1 MNPLRLLPLVIAGLV
16 TLAAPVSARPD
27 HTGDAD
33 LVSATEAVRRA
44 IVARTNA
51 DAEVTVGTLDVKGDA
66 PLFREARPD
75 PAGRF
80 GGPIRFTLITGAGGG
95 FPATA
100 TVRVIADHVVL
111 RQPVARGAAVP
122 AEALQTVRAELT
134 GMPLTRLPAMT
145 DIVGARALRP
155 LVAGDIVLATFVAA
169 RRVVE
174 AGDRVKVVVLSG
186 AVEVSAEFIAADGGA
201 VGDTIRIRN
210 PETKKFVRGRI
221 LKSGLV
227 EVLYER

>member
-1 MNPLRLLPLVIAGLV
+1 MNRLRSLPLVIAGLM
-16 TLAAPVSARPD
+16 TLAAPMSARPD
-27 HTGDAD
+27 HAGEPE
-33 LVSATEAVRRA
+33 LVTATEAVRRA

-75 PAGRF
+75 PSGRF

-95 FPATA
+95 IPATA

-122 AEALQTVRAELT
+122 ADAVQTLRAELT
-134 GMPLTRLPAMT
+134 GMPLTRLPAMK

-155 LVAGDIVLATFVAA
+155 MVAGEIVLPSFVAA
-169 RRVVE
+169 HRAVE
-174 AGDRVKVVVLSG
+174 AGARVTVVALAG
-186 AVEVSAEFIAADGGA
+186 AVEVTAEFIAVDGGA

-210 PETKKFVRGRI
+210 PQTKKFVRGRI